1 MAERNELSAFL
12 QLFADRHQTYVR
24 SKSSTTW
31 RATSQWHYL
40 SDEELLSSLSADS
53 SVRRAFGVLEKGKFL
68 VIQIDGT
75 KSPTAFQ
82 TTKNLQKQL
91 RDTGLQPKTF
101 YIDELELWQIFVFF
115 AESVATQTAVKVAA
129 TWLENNWFDVDSEAV
144 SILPS
149 GAPLQIP
156 LQASFNWLNDDLVRV
171 VAASEMSFQNAVSMF
186 MQDLRTNA
194 VAYETFENALLQV
207 PAIQSIKD
215 EVPETLIYFTPLE
228 TSVQTVE
235 TDEQMDFSPI
245 ETPTSAVEKSERF
258 SSDLETEKFVQ
269 TQDNDFET
277 ALLQLVQTQDDIL
290 EIEQEQ
296 EFQAIVHDDQLV
308 QSDQTSDYFDP
319 VCIDPNALISTEQI
333 DSEPEDCEKK
343 LFARHKD
350 VTEGTLAPQIVEPQ
364 STEVIA
370 ENLDPAAGKGLSTEP
385 LSLESQADAEES
397 MVQTLLFM
405 QEGANERPPPRLEN
419 TDLKKSQLRKS
430 SSRDGPG
437 KKKKEVSAS
446 KNPDTDWDS
455 YEQLTLPFGT
465 NTS

>member
-308 QSDQTSDYFDP
+308 QSDQTSDYFGP

-333 DSEPEDCEKK
+333 DSEPEDCKEK
-343 LFARHKD
+343 LFNLDED
-350 VTEGTLAPQIVEPQ
+350 VTEGTLAPQSVEPQ
-364 STEVIA
+364 STEAIA
-370 ENLDPAAGKGLSTEP
+370 ENLDPAEDKGLSTDP
-385 LSLESQADAEES
+385 LSLKSQADAEES

-405 QEGANERPPPRLEN
+405 HEGANERPPPRSEN
-419 TDLKKSQLRKS
+419 TDLKKSLLRKS

-446 KNPDTDWDS
+446 TNADTDWNS